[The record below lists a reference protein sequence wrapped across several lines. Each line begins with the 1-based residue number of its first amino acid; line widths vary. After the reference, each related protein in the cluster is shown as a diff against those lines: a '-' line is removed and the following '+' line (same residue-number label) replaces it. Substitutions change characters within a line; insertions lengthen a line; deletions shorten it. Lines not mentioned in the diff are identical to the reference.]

1 MRRSTTSNVVPS
13 DSEFLARMDGMG
25 SMVPVLVDAKVAGPG
40 PCMEP
45 SLGDGFLDL
54 RTLL

>member
-1 MRRSTTSNVVPS
+1 MRRSAISNVVPS
-13 DSEFLARMDGMG
+13 DSESLARMDGMG
-25 SMVPVLVDAKVAGPG
+25 SMVPVLVDAKVAGPS

-45 SLGDGFLDL
+45 RLEDGFLEL